1 MLLTLPLKMNAILQ
15 RFKSKTYWVA
25 LVGAL
30 LTVIE
35 ANSGFIGQLLPAPYS
50 AYIVMLWPVVMLVL
64 RELTTTALAD
74 K

>member
-1 MLLTLPLKMNAILQ
+1 MWLLKMNAILQ

-35 ANSGFIGQLLPAPYS
+35 ANSGFIGQFVPAPYR
-50 AYIVMLWPVVMLVL
+50 AYIVMLWPVLMLVL

>member
-1 MLLTLPLKMNAILQ
+1 MNSVIQ
-15 RFKSKTYWVA
+15 RLKSKTYWVA

-35 ANSGFIGQLLPAPYS
+35 ANSGFIGQFVPAPYR
-50 AYIVMLWPVVMLVL
+50 AYIIMLWPVLMLVL
-64 RELTTTALAD
+64 RELTTTALAE

>member
-1 MLLTLPLKMNAILQ
+1 MWLLKMNAILQ

-35 ANSGFIGQLLPAPYS
+35 ANSGFIGQFVPAPYR
-50 AYIVMLWPVVMLVL
+50 AYIIMLWPVVMLML
-64 RELTTTALAD
+64 RELTTTALAN

>member
-1 MLLTLPLKMNAILQ
+1 MNAILQ

-35 ANSGFIGQLLPAPYS
+35 ANSGFIGQLLPAPYN

>member
-1 MLLTLPLKMNAILQ
+1 MNAIIQ
-15 RFKSKTYWVA
+15 RLKSKTYWVA

-35 ANSGFIGQLLPAPYS
+35 ANSGIIGQFIPTPYR
-50 AYIVMLWPVVMLVL
+50 AYIIMLWPVLMLIL
-64 RELTTTALAD
+64 RELTTSALAD

>member
-1 MLLTLPLKMNAILQ
+1 MNAIIQ
-15 RFKSKTYWVA
+15 RLKSKTYWVA

-35 ANSGFIGQLLPAPYS
+35 ANSGFLAQFVPAPYR

-64 RELTTTALAD
+64 RELTTTALAN

>member
-1 MLLTLPLKMNAILQ
+1 MNAFVQ
-15 RFKSKTYWVA
+15 RLKSKTYWVA

-35 ANSGFIGQLLPAPYS
+35 ANSGFIGQFIPAEYRT
-50 AYIVMLWPVVMLVL
+50 YVVMLWPVLMLVL
-64 RELTTTALAD
+64 REMTTSALAD

>member
-1 MLLTLPLKMNAILQ
+1 MNAIIQ
-15 RFKSKTYWVA
+15 RLKSKTYWVA

-35 ANSGFIGQLLPAPYS
+35 TNSGFIGQLLPAPYNI
-50 AYIVMLWPVVMLVL
+50 YIVMLWPVLMLIL
-64 RELTTTALAD
+64 REVTTTALSD